1 MAIPINEDPYHHMG
15 PTLWPSKDDLDL
27 TPLPYYRPESI
38 EDIIEKTKFTKREV
52 QFYYRSFKQVP
63 RESCKSNDKYL
74 SCVQRFIPTF
84 FPQSSNCNR
93 YANLVFNSLD
103 SDGRGHITFEEFII
117 SLSVMTRGSIE
128 EKLNWVFSLYDEN
141 KRNFIGQEEIINVT
155 SAIYELLSRQVRSHA
170 RRTDVFIHAQHVYM
184 KLTEGKSKKISRC
197 QFIDACL
204 DESIVTSLSQL
215 DTKL

>member
-52 QFYYRSFKQVP
+52 QFYYRSFKQLCPSGVVKLTNFQ
-63 RESCKSNDKYL
+63 EIYSN
-74 SCVQRFIPTF
+74 F